1 MKIRAWR
8 DYQTNRL
15 NLIFSEKQGD
25 KYAVYNLFSGIAKVL
40 NNNEGCPDDFVMK
53 IPEDMEY
60 EVLQQLSE
68 VASEKGAKPDQ
79 QAKIEGTLQATK
91 EHLKD
96 LRHLLKLPL

>member
-1 MKIRAWR
+1 
-8 DYQTNRL
+8 
-15 NLIFSEKQGD
+15 
-25 KYAVYNLFSGIAKVL
+25 
-40 NNNEGCPDDFVMK
+40 MK